1 MRPIDAD
8 AVLESIQDWYQ
19 KQPYDEKL
27 GAMYVM
33 VLSTIKDAPTVDDR
47 ISGAEWVYNG
57 KERFCSECG
66 ASYPP
71 FDYAGKMNWCP
82 SCGKKIWG
90 ERFYNYG
97 EC

>member
-8 AVLESIQDWYQ
+8 KTIEVIRDWYM
-19 KQPYDEKL
+19 KQPSNNALNKL
-27 GAMYVM
+27 YSQVM
-33 VLSTIKDAPTVDDR
+33 VFLKEAPTVDPKID
-47 ISGAEWVYNG
+47 GAEWVYNG

-90 ERFYNYG
+90 ERFYNRND
-97 EC
+97 E